1 MTERNQKIGNKQLM
15 CASAT
20 TCTFVTTVSVVIGDV
35 MTRLRVSIVIYV
47 LFRFDVIRRR
57 FKTTVYFC

>member
-1 MTERNQKIGNKQLM
+1 M
-15 CASAT
+15 
-20 TCTFVTTVSVVIGDV
+20 CTFVTTVSVVIGDV